1 MIGLAST
8 KNQAILALAIFTV
21 LVLLI
26 TGISVL
32 VGSPDVKVGSPR
44 PLDTVPVHLLELAG
58 FGIVLGIPILG
69 ICGRKGIGLAVL
81 IPAMVVLLDLDHLP
95 VFLGIAQPIRPAHSL
110 VFLVTDMAA
119 TTIILRR
126 LDFNLIIMSAFA
138 GHLSVDTG
146 LLPPLAPFSFQYIQL
161 DQYRLP
167 LVISSMILAI
177 LAGYIWRREN
187 RSTRPG

>member
-1 MIGLAST
+1 MMGPTSAR
-8 KNQAILALAIFTV
+8 KQAALALAIFTV

-26 TGISVL
+26 TGVSVL

-58 FGIVLGIPILG
+58 FGIVLGIPVLG
-69 ICGRKGIGLAVL
+69 IYGRKGIGLAVL

-110 VFLVTDMAA
+110 VFLIGDMVA
-119 TTIILRR
+119 TTIVLRR

-146 LLPPLAPFSFQYIQL
+146 LLPPLAPLSFQYVQL
-161 DQYRLP
+161 DQYRIP
-167 LVISSMILAI
+167 LVLSSMILAI
-177 LAGYIWRREN
+177 LVGYVLRREN